1 MRESRKKTG
10 ALPPR
15 CGRNHCCRTF
25 KAKSAMELG
34 AGSRAVEVGNIHC
47 TQESSSS
54 FQFCTGSSFTSFV
67 IRFLLTAPHPPLPAP
82 LLTMIFKAEHL
93 QSGREKGGKTQTLF
107 LGQWWLMTANRTHSH
122 WLKCSYSSN
131 QLSGGICEVQKEG
144 DGTGT
149 SFRDSE
155 PLD

>member
-1 MRESRKKTG
+1 MTLSGMLFWSLALWPRVYADTQCSCDLGKWDEGKQKKNWG

-34 AGSRAVEVGNIHC
+34 AGRRAVEVGNIHC

-93 QSGREKGGKTQTLF
+93 VGCRVGERRGK
-107 LGQWWLMTANRTHSH
+107 
-122 WLKCSYSSN
+122 KPKPCSWG
-131 QLSGGICEVQKEG
+131 SGG
-144 DGTGT
+144 
-149 SFRDSE
+149 
-155 PLD
+155 L